1 MSRIISVSQF
11 NTYIHNILANEDLL
25 QFVQLYGEI
34 SGISYSGNNVY
45 FSIKD
50 ENAVL
55 NCVRFGIKPSD
66 FMGKEGEMVLV
77 TGSPN
82 YYVKGGRFSFNVVKI
97 EPYGQGLLYKQFL
110 ELKAKLEALGLFD
123 ASKKKPLP
131 TVIKRVGVVTS
142 ETGAVIRDII
152 DVSHRR
158 NPLLDIVLYP
168 AKVQGIGA
176 ENTIIAGIEVLDK
189 IEDIDVIIV
198 ARGGGSAE
206 DLSTFN
212 AESVAMAI
220 ANAHKPII
228 SAVGHETD
236 FTIADF
242 VADLRAPTP
251 SAGAELVS
259 TDLAKLK
266 FNMQNATLRLLRIT
280 EIFYQTKQEKIENL
294 ISKMSNTTTL
304 LLQQSNADFQN
315 LIGRFSN
322 ASTLCIKNYEH
333 NFDVLVQ
340 KLEAVNPIKILRLG
354 YAQIDKGNKV
364 VSSIKKVKLDDK
376 INVRLQDG
384 TLVCRVEDKE
394 EKK

>member
-34 SGISYSGNNVY
+34 SGISYSGNNIY

-55 NCVRFGIKPSD
+55 NCVRFGVKSSD
-66 FMGKEGEMVLV
+66 FIGKEGEMVLV

-97 EPYGQGLLYKQFL
+97 EPYGQGVLYKQFL
-110 ELKAKLEALGLFD
+110 ELKAKLETMGLFD

-131 TVIKRVGVVTS
+131 NIIKRVGVVTS
-142 ETGAVIRDII
+142 ETGAVIQDII

-168 AKVQGIGA
+168 AKVQGVGA
-176 ENTIIAGIEVLDK
+176 EATIITGIKALDQIK
-189 IEDIDVIIV
+189 DIDVIIV

-212 AESVAMAI
+212 AENVAMAI
-220 ANAHKPII
+220 ANASKPII

-259 TDLAKLK
+259 VDLAKLK
-266 FNMQNATLRLLRIT
+266 LNMQNATMRLLKVT
-280 EIFYQTKQEKIENL
+280 ETYYQTKQERVENL
-294 ISKMSNTTTL
+294 INKMGSTTIL
-304 LLQQSNADFQN
+304 LVQQFNADFQN
-315 LIGRFSN
+315 LLSRLKN
-322 ASTLCIKNYEH
+322 TVTLCLKNYEH
-333 NFDVLVQ
+333 SFDILVQ
-340 KLEAVNPIKILRLG
+340 KLDAVNPIKILRLG
-354 YAQIDKGNKV
+354 YAQIDNGDGVISN
-364 VSSIKKVKLDDK
+364 IKKINIDDK
-376 INVRLQDG
+376 INVRLQNG
-384 TLVCRVEDKE
+384 TLICRVEDKKE
-394 EKK
+394 N

>member
-66 FMGKEGEMVLV
+66 FMGKEGEQVLV

-131 TVIKRVGVVTS
+131 AVIKRVGVVTS

-168 AKVQGIGA
+168 AKVQGVGA
-176 ENTIIAGIEVLDK
+176 ENTIIAGIESLDK
-189 IEDIDVIIV
+189 MEDIDVIMV

-236 FTIADF
+236 FTISDF

-280 EIFYQTKQEKIENL
+280 ETFYQTKQEKVENL

-315 LIGRFSN
+315 LVGRFSN

-354 YAQIDKGNKV
+354 YAQIDKGSKV
-364 VSSIKKVKLDDK
+364 VSSIKKIKLDDK

-394 EKK
+394 EK